1 MLLVRVSRPSR
12 RMLSVGLESEFSL
25 FQGWNLYLVQSCLRK
40 SNTHPWQVS
49 VQTGSVIYVLS
60 WIIPSLQVE
69 GKHLLDIL
77 KGFLRFAPVYWLFVH
92 KAIYPFSPHMCPAA
106 NMGDILNCIVTRI
119 AVGLQ
124 VTGETLKHLFGNLPF
139 TAGSVLI
146 QRNVLFWWEE
156 HPHLWHLLWLTAIL
170 FQDRAVRFVSIYNV
184 TPEEFFSE
192 GILTSTTALSRT
204 SSWICLLK
212 SHFCP
217 RCILRCLQL

>member
-1 MLLVRVSRPSR
+1 MTKDFTVRSAMLLVRVSRPSR

-25 FQGWNLYLVQSCLRK
+25 FQGW
-40 SNTHPWQVS
+40 
-49 VQTGSVIYVLS
+49 
-60 WIIPSLQVE
+60 
-69 GKHLLDIL
+69 

-146 QRNVLFWWEE
+146 QRNVLFW
-156 HPHLWHLLWLTAIL
+156 
-170 FQDRAVRFVSIYNV
+170 
-184 TPEEFFSE
+184 
-192 GILTSTTALSRT
+192 
-204 SSWICLLK
+204 
-212 SHFCP
+212 
-217 RCILRCLQL
+217 